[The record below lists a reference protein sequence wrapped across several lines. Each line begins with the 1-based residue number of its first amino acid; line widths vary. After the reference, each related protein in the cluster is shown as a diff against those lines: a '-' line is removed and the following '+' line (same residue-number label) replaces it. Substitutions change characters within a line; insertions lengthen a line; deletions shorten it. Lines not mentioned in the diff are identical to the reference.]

1 MIRKILLAIGAIA
14 SALIAAPA
22 SAERVRDLGAFH
34 SVRTNQLT
42 GYGIVVGLDGTGDDN
57 FAYLTQAMRGVS
69 DRFGLQL
76 PQGVNPA
83 LKNAAAVIITAD
95 LPAFS
100 KPGQRI
106 DVTVSTMG
114 KAKSLRGGALIMTP
128 LYGADGQIYAMAQ
141 GNLAVGGLG
150 VSGRDGSR
158 LTVNVPTVGRIP
170 EGASVERAVSTGFDS
185 SEVLRWNLFQADFL
199 TATRVRDAINMR
211 YPGSAMVED
220 GVTLALRLPMGADA
234 RAGMMAD
241 IEMLDV
247 TPAESAARVVVNSRS
262 GTVVISSAVRLA
274 PAAISHGSLV
284 VRIDENPR
292 VVQPEPFSRGETAV
306 EQNSTVDAF
315 ETGNHVA
322 LFEPGASL
330 AELVDALNLLG
341 TTPSDLVAILEALK
355 QAGSL
360 KAEMV
365 VI

>member
-1 MIRKILLAIGAIA
+1 MIGKLLFTAAASLAIVA
-14 SALIAAPA
+14 SPA
-22 SAERVRDLGAFH
+22 SAERVRDLGTFQ
-34 SVRTNQLT
+34 SVRSNQLT
-42 GYGIVVGLDGTGDDN
+42 GYGIVVGLDGSGDDN
-57 FAYLTQAMRGVS
+57 FAYVTQAMRSVS

-76 PQGVNPA
+76 PPGANPA

-128 LYGADGQIYAMAQ
+128 LYGADGQVYAMAQ

-150 VSGRDGSR
+150 VSGKDGSK

-170 EGASVERAVSTGFDS
+170 EGATVERAVATAFAS

-199 TATRVRDAINMR
+199 TATRVRDAINAR
-211 YPGSAMVED
+211 FPDTAVIED
-220 GVTLALRLPMGADA
+220 GVTLALHLPQGADQ
-234 RAGMMAD
+234 RAGIMAA

-247 TPAESAARVVVNSRS
+247 TPAESAAKVVVNSRT

-274 PAAISHGSLV
+274 PVAISHGSLV
-284 VRIDENPR
+284 VRIDERPV
-292 VVQPEPFSRGETAV
+292 VVQPAPLSKGKTAV
-306 EQNSTVDAF
+306 QQRSTIDVH
-315 ETGNHVA
+315 EEGNHVA
-322 LFEPGASL
+322 MFEPGASL
-330 AELVDALNLLG
+330 SEVVDALNMLG
-341 TTPSDLVAILEALK
+341 VSPSDLVAILEALK